1 MLSLVRLCR
10 QCEGGLGAPV
20 WPDGGSMLDQPVK
33 LVQAFSYIRQLC
45 AHYEKAAGK

>member
-20 WPDGGSMLDQPVK
+20 WPDGGSLLDQPVK
-33 LVQAFSYIRQLC
+33 LVQAFGYIRTLC
-45 AHYEKAAGK
+45 AFYEKEARK